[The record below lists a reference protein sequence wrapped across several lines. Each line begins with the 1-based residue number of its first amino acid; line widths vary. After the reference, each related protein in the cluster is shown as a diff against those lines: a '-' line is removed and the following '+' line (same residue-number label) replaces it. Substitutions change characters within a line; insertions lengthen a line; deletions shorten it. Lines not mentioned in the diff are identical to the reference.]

1 LLSTGELNYKSKMP
15 GTATLLNPALF
26 DKSGITEMKRKKL
39 QLEGHPALSAGQSCN
54 QVRCTDCD
62 LADKIF

>member
-1 LLSTGELNYKSKMP
+1 MP

-39 QLEGHPALSAGQSCN
+39 LLEGYPALSAGQSCN
-54 QVRCTDCD
+54 QVRCSDFD
-62 LADKIF
+62 LADKIV

>member
-39 QLEGHPALSAGQSCN
+39 QLEGYPALSAGQSCN
-54 QVRCTDCD
+54 QVRCSDFD
-62 LADKIF
+62 LADKIV